1 MHYQNKIPRNN
12 STIEYLHLLKG
23 AFYVIILFKMRNN
36 ILEKLRTPFGE
47 AACLIAPFAIWMA
60 LLAFLP
66 ATAPSYAIRTGA
78 TALAC
83 LPALYRFRRTW
94 APLKARLS
102 PLLWGLLGGLIVLAL
117 WVLPEYLPAPLANF
131 YTQFCI
137 LGKAQAPTPSPYD
150 PAVCGWF
157 LTLTRLIGSAFIIAP
172 VEELFFRRFLY
183 RALLPRSVAPGT
195 FQWSAFLLTAGLF
208 ALEHDRFVV
217 AFVTG
222 LIYGALALRKGLFAA
237 IIAHITTN
245 LLLGLGV
252 IYWCQWQ
259 FW

>member
-1 MHYQNKIPRNN
+1 MSH
-12 STIEYLHLLKG
+12 HLLD
-23 AFYVIILFKMRNN
+23 
-36 ILEKLRTPFGE
+36 KLSTPFGE
-47 AACLIAPFAIWMA
+47 AACLILPFAIWMG

-66 ATAPSYAIRTGA
+66 ASAESYAVRSGA
-78 TALAC
+78 TLLAC
-83 LPALYRFRRTW
+83 VPALICFRR
-94 APLKARLS
+94 AGVFRKPLLA
-102 PLLWGLLGGLIVLAL
+102 PLLWGLLGGILVLAL
-117 WVLPEYLPAPLANF
+117 WVLPEYLPAPLANY

-137 LGKAQAPTPSPYD
+137 LGKAHTPNPSPYN
-150 PAVCGWF
+150 PSVCGWT
-157 LTLTRLIGSAFIIAP
+157 LTLVRLIGSALIIAP

-183 RALLPRSVAPGT
+183 RTLLPRSVSPNT

-217 AFVTG
+217 AFLTG
-222 LIYGALALRKGLFAA
+222 VIYGALALRKGLLSA